1 MKQATV
7 RLELDRRSL
16 SKKDSRY
23 PVKLVV
29 YCSNKWKRYKTE
41 FRFTDK
47 EWNILWGPKLLNKDL
62 KSKKND
68 LEKELVRANDVL
80 ETLDNEFSF
89 EKFERLFL
97 GKLTETE
104 KRQLEKEKRQAKIQ
118 KQKENVYNVYQEYL
132 KELEKSKRIG
142 TANAYRN
149 SMKSLQSYRPK
160 LSFVE
165 ITPKFLERYEA
176 EMISRGMSLTT
187 VGIYLRGLRAIYNIA
202 IMDGV
207 VSRDNYPFG
216 PKKYRKYEIPIGRNI
231 KKALD
236 IEDIRKIKNANSLPT
251 EYQFAR
257 DMWMFSFYCNGMNM
271 VDIFFLKFESI
282 DGRFLRFYRKKT
294 ERTRRDVLPIEI
306 YLLDDALAILNR
318 WKVKETSPSDYVF
331 GLTSDQ
337 YSLEAQYRL
346 KGNFIRSINY
356 YMKKLAQLL
365 GIKSK
370 LTTYVARHSYA
381 TMLKNLGVSVEEI
394 SESLGHNSIET
405 TRNYLAS
412 FSQNRKKSTAE
423 KLQNAL

>member
-1 MKQATV
+1 MQCATV
-7 RLELDRRSL
+7 RLELDKRRPS
-16 SKKDSRY
+16 SRDNRF
-23 PVKLVV
+23 PVRFIVS
-29 YCSNKWKRYKTE
+29 CHGRWKRYSTV
-41 FRFTDK
+41 FRFDTR
-47 EWNILWGPKLLNKDL
+47 EWNLMWGPKLLNKDL

-160 LSFVE
+160 LSFAD
-165 ITPKFLERYEA
+165 ITPKFLERYEV

-251 EYQFAR
+251 EHQFAR

-271 VDIFFLKFESI
+271 ADIFFLRFESI
-282 DGRFLRFYRKKT
+282 DGRFMRFYRKKT

-331 GLTSDQ
+331 GLTSDNDSPEEQ
-337 YSLEAQYRL
+337 FRQ
-346 KGNFIRSINY
+346 KKNFTRSINQH
-356 YMKKLAQLL
+356 MKTLGKQL

-423 KLQNAL
+423 KLRDAL

>member
-216 PKKYRKYEIPIGRNI
+216 PKKYRKYKIPIGRNI

-236 IEDIRKIKNANSLPT
+236 I
-251 EYQFAR
+251 
-257 DMWMFSFYCNGMNM
+257 
-271 VDIFFLKFESI
+271 
-282 DGRFLRFYRKKT
+282 
-294 ERTRRDVLPIEI
+294 
-306 YLLDDALAILNR
+306 
-318 WKVKETSPSDYVF
+318 
-331 GLTSDQ
+331 
-337 YSLEAQYRL
+337 
-346 KGNFIRSINY
+346 
-356 YMKKLAQLL
+356 
-365 GIKSK
+365 
-370 LTTYVARHSYA
+370 
-381 TMLKNLGVSVEEI
+381 
-394 SESLGHNSIET
+394 
-405 TRNYLAS
+405 
-412 FSQNRKKSTAE
+412 
-423 KLQNAL
+423 

>member
-29 YCSNKWKRYKTE
+29 YCNNKWKRYKTE

-47 EWNILWGPKLLNKDL
+47 EWNTLWGPKLLNKDL

-80 ETLDNEFSF
+80 ETLYNEFSF

-97 GKLTETE
+97 GKLTEAE
-104 KRQLEKEKRQAKIQ
+104 KRQLEKEEKQAKVQ
-118 KQKENVYNVYQEYL
+118 KQKENVYYIYQDYL
-132 KELEKSKRIG
+132 EELEKSKRIG

-149 SMKSLQSYRPK
+149 SMKSLQKFKPK
-160 LSFVE
+160 LSFTE

-176 EMISRGMSLTT
+176 YMVSQGKSLTT
-187 VGIYLRGLRAIYNIA
+187 VGINLRSLRAIYNIA
-202 IMDGV
+202 ILEGV
-207 VSRDNYPFG
+207 ISKEHYPFG

-337 YSLEAQYRL
+337 YSLEEQYRL

>member
-1 MKQATV
+1 MQCATV
-7 RLELDRRSL
+7 RLELDKRRAS
-16 SKKDSRY
+16 SRDNRF
-23 PVKLVV
+23 PVRFIVS
-29 YCSNKWKRYKTE
+29 CHGRWKRYSTV
-41 FRFTDK
+41 FRFDTR
-47 EWNILWGPKLLNKDL
+47 EWNLMWGPKLLNKDL

-68 LEKELVRANDVL
+68 LEKELVRANEVL

-97 GKLTETE
+97 GKLTEAE
-104 KRQLEKEKRQAKIQ
+104 KRQLEKEERQAKIQ
-118 KQKENVYNVYQEYL
+118 KQKENVYYIYQDYL
-132 KELEKSKRIG
+132 EELEKSKRIG

-149 SMKSLQSYRPK
+149 SMKSLQKFKPK
-160 LSFVE
+160 LSFAE

-176 EMISRGMSLTT
+176 NMVSQGKSLTT
-187 VGIYLRGLRAIYNIA
+187 VGINLRSLRAIYNIA
-202 IMDGV
+202 ILEGV
-207 VSRDNYPFG
+207 ISKEHYPFG

-251 EYQFAR
+251 GHQFAR

-271 VDIFFLKFESI
+271 ADIFFLKFESI

-331 GLTSDQ
+331 GLTSDNDSPEEQ
-337 YSLEAQYRL
+337 FRQ
-346 KGNFIRSINY
+346 KKNFTRSINQH
-356 YMKKLAQLL
+356 MKTLGKEL

-423 KLQNAL
+423 KLQDAL

>member
-29 YCSNKWKRYKTE
+29 YCNNKWKRYKTE

-47 EWNILWGPKLLNKDL
+47 EWNTLWGPKLLNKDL

-80 ETLDNEFSF
+80 ETLYNEFSF

-97 GKLTETE
+97 GKLTEAE
-104 KRQLEKEKRQAKIQ
+104 KRQLEKEERQAKIQ

-160 LSFVE
+160 LSFVD
-165 ITPKFLERYEA
+165 ITPKFLERYET

-187 VGIYLRGLRAIYNIA
+187 VGIYLRGLRTIYNIA

-236 IEDIRKIKNANSLPT
+236 IEDIRKIKNVNSLPT

-337 YSLEAQYRL
+337 YSLEEQYRL

>member
-149 SMKSLQSYRPK
+149 SMKSL
-160 LSFVE
+160 
-165 ITPKFLERYEA
+165 ERYEA

-251 EYQFAR
+251 EHQFAR

-271 VDIFFLKFESI
+271 ADIFFLRFESI
-282 DGRFLRFYRKKT
+282 DGRFMRFYRKKT

-331 GLTSDQ
+331 GLTSDNDSPEEQ
-337 YSLEAQYRL
+337 FRQ
-346 KGNFIRSINY
+346 KKNFTRSINQH
-356 YMKKLAQLL
+356 MKTLGKQL

-423 KLQNAL
+423 KLQDAL

>member
-1 MKQATV
+1 MCI
-7 RLELDRRSL
+7 RDR
-16 SKKDSRY
+16 
-23 PVKLVV
+23 
-29 YCSNKWKRYKTE
+29 
-41 FRFTDK
+41 
-47 EWNILWGPKLLNKDL
+47 
-62 KSKKND
+62 
-68 LEKELVRANDVL
+68 
-80 ETLDNEFSF
+80 
-89 EKFERLFL
+89 
-97 GKLTETE
+97 
-104 KRQLEKEKRQAKIQ
+104 
-118 KQKENVYNVYQEYL
+118 
-132 KELEKSKRIG
+132 
-142 TANAYRN
+142 
-149 SMKSLQSYRPK
+149 
-160 LSFVE
+160 
-165 ITPKFLERYEA
+165 
-176 EMISRGMSLTT
+176 
-187 VGIYLRGLRAIYNIA
+187 YNIA
-202 IMDGV
+202 IPEGV
-207 VSRDNYPFG
+207 ISKEHYPFG

-337 YSLEAQYRL
+337 YSLEEQYRL

-394 SESLGHNSIET
+394 SESLGHNNIET

-423 KLQNAL
+423 KLQDAL

>member
-251 EYQFAR
+251 EHQFAR

-271 VDIFFLKFESI
+271 ADIFFLRFESI
-282 DGRFLRFYRKKT
+282 DGRFMRFYRKKT

>member
-1 MKQATV
+1 MGIN
-7 RLELDRRSL
+7 LRS
-16 SKKDSRY
+16 
-23 PVKLVV
+23 
-29 YCSNKWKRYKTE
+29 
-41 FRFTDK
+41 
-47 EWNILWGPKLLNKDL
+47 
-62 KSKKND
+62 
-68 LEKELVRANDVL
+68 
-80 ETLDNEFSF
+80 
-89 EKFERLFL
+89 
-97 GKLTETE
+97 
-104 KRQLEKEKRQAKIQ
+104 
-118 KQKENVYNVYQEYL
+118 
-132 KELEKSKRIG
+132 
-142 TANAYRN
+142 
-149 SMKSLQSYRPK
+149 
-160 LSFVE
+160 
-165 ITPKFLERYEA
+165 
-176 EMISRGMSLTT
+176 
-187 VGIYLRGLRAIYNIA
+187 LRAIYNIA
-202 IMDGV
+202 ILEGV
-207 VSRDNYPFG
+207 ISKEHYPFG

-294 ERTRRDVLPIEI
+294 EWTRRDVLPIEI

-423 KLQNAL
+423 KLRDAL

>member
-1 MKQATV
+1 
-7 RLELDRRSL
+7 
-16 SKKDSRY
+16 
-23 PVKLVV
+23 
-29 YCSNKWKRYKTE
+29 
-41 FRFTDK
+41 
-47 EWNILWGPKLLNKDL
+47 
-62 KSKKND
+62 
-68 LEKELVRANDVL
+68 
-80 ETLDNEFSF
+80 
-89 EKFERLFL
+89 
-97 GKLTETE
+97 
-104 KRQLEKEKRQAKIQ
+104 
-118 KQKENVYNVYQEYL
+118 
-132 KELEKSKRIG
+132 
-142 TANAYRN
+142 
-149 SMKSLQSYRPK
+149 MKSLQSYRPK
-160 LSFVE
+160 LSFAD
-165 ITPKFLERYEA
+165 ITPKFLERYEV

-251 EYQFAR
+251 EHQFAR

-271 VDIFFLKFESI
+271 ADIFFLRFESI
-282 DGRFLRFYRKKT
+282 DGRFMRFYRKKT

-331 GLTSDQ
+331 GLTSDNDSPEEQ
-337 YSLEAQYRL
+337 FRQ
-346 KGNFIRSINY
+346 KKNFTRSINQH
-356 YMKKLAQLL
+356 MKTLGKQL

-423 KLQNAL
+423 KLRDAL

>member
-251 EYQFAR
+251 EHQFAR

-271 VDIFFLKFESI
+271 ADIFFLRFESI
-282 DGRFLRFYRKKT
+282 DGRFMRFYRKKT

-423 KLQNAL
+423 KLQDAL